1 MSEETKKEI
10 QKSDLDKLDKIRKAL
25 STITDKKSKFLFA
38 IPDSNN
44 PIASVYEMYFHATV
58 VKKMGYKVQILVEKG
73 DYVVPNW
80 IEKELTDFEHI
91 SMADP
96 KLTVGPEDVMVIPE
110 VFSNVME
117 QTKNLPCL
125 RIGLLQS
132 VDYMTNALIPGMDWS
147 SFGIRDII
155 TTSETLQ
162 EWVEV
167 FQGANKFNIKKY
179 NIGIPDYFKRS
190 ETPQKPIISVVGRNA
205 NEISKIVKLFYSK
218 YPQYSWVT
226 FDPMLTKSKPPQ
238 QMRRK
243 DFAQR
248 LQNNFAAVWVDRIS
262 SFGTFP
268 LECMKV
274 GTIPI
279 ALKPDILPD
288 YLIER
293 DEAGNPVNLKDG
305 AGVWSDN
312 FYDIPVLIA
321 EMLIKFL
328 DDSISDKVYDEMEK
342 IVEPYTQ
349 ENSAARLTEIYQQ
362 FIDSRIALFENAL
375 KPVDEAPENNKEK

>member
-205 NEISKIVKLFYSK
+205 NEI
-218 YPQYSWVT
+218 
-226 FDPMLTKSKPPQ
+226 
-238 QMRRK
+238 
-243 DFAQR
+243 
-248 LQNNFAAVWVDRIS
+248 
-262 SFGTFP
+262 
-268 LECMKV
+268 
-274 GTIPI
+274 
-279 ALKPDILPD
+279 
-288 YLIER
+288 
-293 DEAGNPVNLKDG
+293 
-305 AGVWSDN
+305 
-312 FYDIPVLIA
+312 
-321 EMLIKFL
+321 
-328 DDSISDKVYDEMEK
+328 
-342 IVEPYTQ
+342 
-349 ENSAARLTEIYQQ
+349 
-362 FIDSRIALFENAL
+362 
-375 KPVDEAPENNKEK
+375 